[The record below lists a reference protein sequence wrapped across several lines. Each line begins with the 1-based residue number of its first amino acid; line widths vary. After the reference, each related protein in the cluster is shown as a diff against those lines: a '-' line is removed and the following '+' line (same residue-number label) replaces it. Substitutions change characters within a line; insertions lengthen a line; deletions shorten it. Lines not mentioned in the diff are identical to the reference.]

1 MRLKLFALFLALQ
14 SLSFGIWAFYSFDLG
29 STQTHAAAAT
39 KPVIA
44 IAQTIAPTGLEHLRL
59 SARRGS
65 ESLPTVSPATQ
76 EEVMEVIKMLP
87 PSHVR
92 TLQNLVLDYDPQA
105 HRGLGGKG
113 IIILR
118 AVNMDKQEF
127 AGVLI
132 HEIGHTADLGAL
144 QSTTQKEASAFKDGT
159 NTIYADD
166 PSIGF
171 YQITWNSETQM
182 KRTVSNMDFVSGYAM
197 TDPFEDFAESYVY
210 FVLHNKDFLA
220 LAATNESLMQK
231 YLFMKDVVFNGEIFE
246 TGDSDVTAN
255 RRPWDITILSY

>member
-29 STQTHAAAAT
+29 SAPAHAAAAT
-39 KPVIA
+39 KPTIA
-44 IAQTIAPTGLEHLRL
+44 VAQTVAPTGLEHLRL
-59 SARRGS
+59 SARRGQ
-65 ESLPTVSPATQ
+65 ESLPSVSPATQ

-87 PSHVR
+87 ASHVR
-92 TLQNLVLDYDPQA
+92 TLQNLVLDYDPSA

-144 QSTTQKEASAFKDGT
+144 QSTTQKEISTFKDGT
-159 NTIYADD
+159 NPVYADD
-166 PSIGF
+166 PSVQF
-171 YQITWNSETQM
+171 YQITWNSEAEM
-182 KRTVSNMDFVSGYAM
+182 KRGMTNMDFVSGYAM

-210 FVLHNKDFLA
+210 YVLHNKDFLA
-220 LAATNESLMQK
+220 LGATNESLMQK
-231 YLFMKDVVFNGEIFE
+231 YLFMKDVVFSGEVFE
-246 TGDSDVTAN
+246 TGDDQVAAN
-255 RRPWDITILSY
+255 RRPWDITIL